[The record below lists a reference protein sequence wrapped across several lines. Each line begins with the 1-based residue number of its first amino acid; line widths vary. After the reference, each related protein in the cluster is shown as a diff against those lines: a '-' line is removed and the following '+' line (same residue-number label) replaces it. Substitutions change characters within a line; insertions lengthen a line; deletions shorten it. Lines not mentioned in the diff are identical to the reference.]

1 MLVRNWPHA
10 PPHRLTEAGA
20 YMVTAG
26 TYRKAHWLSDP
37 AWLDYF
43 LDMLF
48 ACAGEYGWELHAWAV
63 LSNHYHFVAAAPGN
77 PASLK
82 TMLSK
87 LHTLSAREFNIRDRT
102 PGRKVWFQYFDT
114 HVTFPES
121 YYARLKY
128 VHGNPAHHGVVLHA
142 ENYPWCSAHWFA
154 RTADAAFRKTVEG
167 FKTDRINV
175 LDPFEPVA
183 VPAGEGGVKPPQA
196 KAVSSHRT
204 PNSVIP
210 NAVGGPPPTPAP

>member
-1 MLVRNWPHA
+1 MHHWPHA

-37 AWLDYF
+37 ARLDYF
-43 LDMLF
+43 LDLLF
-48 ACAGEYGWELHAWAV
+48 ACAGEFGWELQAWAA
-63 LSNHYHFVAAAPGN
+63 LSNHYHFMATPSGD
-77 PASLK
+77 PASLRK
-82 TMLSK
+82 LLSK
-87 LHTLSAREFNIRDRT
+87 LHTLSAREFNLRDRT
-102 PGRKVWFQYFDT
+102 PGRKVWFQFFDT

-121 YYARLKY
+121 HFARLKY
-128 VHGNPAHHGVVLHA
+128 VHGNPAHHGVVLRA

-175 LDPFEPVA
+175 LDPFKSMPVQT
-183 VPAGEGGVKPPQA
+183 EGSGVKSPQT

-204 PNSVIP
+204 PNSASP
-210 NAVGGPPPTPAP
+210 NAAGHTPPADS

>member
-1 MLVRNWPHA
+1 MHNWPHA

-26 TYRKAHWLSDP
+26 TYRKAHWLSNS
-37 AWLDYF
+37 ARLDFF
-43 LDMLF
+43 LDLLF
-48 ACAGEYGWELHAWAV
+48 ACADESGWTLHAWAA
-63 LSNHYHFVAAAPGN
+63 LSNHYHFVASSPGD

-82 TMLSK
+82 KVLSK
-87 LHTLSAREFNIRDRT
+87 LHALSAREFNAQDRT
-102 PGRKVWFQYFDT
+102 PGRKVWFQFFDT

-121 YYARLKY
+121 YFARLKY

-154 RTADAAFRKTVEG
+154 RTANAAFRKTVES

-175 LDPFEPVA
+175 LDPFEPVP
-183 VPAGEGGVKPPQA
+183 VQTEESGVKPPQA

-204 PNSVIP
+204 PDS
-210 NAVGGPPPTPAP
+210 APPDTAG